1 MKLINYYTLSNL
13 SFINVDS
20 FKDIQKGD
28 IIKLKITEYVVAID
42 QVKNFNSYTLSS
54 DMTIAFSN
62 QEPDLFMLLQK

>member
-1 MKLINYYTLSNL
+1 M
-13 SFINVDS
+13 DS

-28 IIKLKITEYVVAID
+28 IIKLKTTEYVVAID
-42 QVKNFNSYTLSS
+42 QVKNFNSHTLSS